1 MTPAKLREL
10 AGLVEARKARDLA
23 RLDALLAED
32 RRLAAEIAGL
42 MGTAAR
48 DLATGIALPLP
59 QQALRQAW
67 ADQRIRAA
75 HRRRAE
81 LIPAIRA
88 ARAEALQSLG
98 KHRALENLVERAD
111 RTAARLAAARTE
123 REAPAPEARYD

>member
-1 MTPAKLREL
+1 
-10 AGLVEARKARDLA
+10 
-23 RLDALLAED
+23 
-32 RRLAAEIAGL
+32 

-81 LIPAIRA
+81 LVPAIRA

-123 REAPAPEARYD
+123 REAPAPEARHD